1 MKKNHIEDAS
11 SEIEDENKELQI
23 TLDIPTD
30 LKSFI
35 SEPALWPELCIYRVP
50 RKLRA
55 RKPAAYTPQYIS
67 IGPFHRNNK
76 ALKPME
82 KQKLRYLAEFCERT
96 GKHWTEL
103 ANQIKE
109 LKVRHCYEE
118 TFEES
123 TNKFLN
129 MILLDSVFIIELFL
143 RRAEKYNFFENQVPR
158 NYNDD
163 FILGKSTREYGLL
176 WDLILVENQL
186 PYFVLDDL
194 YEFSIPKSSEKQYH
208 SFHDLVL
215 FNFELKK
222 NKSSLER
229 EKNENQKCTCDCFSC
244 LLYFWIIRLF
254 TCQRRKDGSVG
265 KDNKN
270 KEEDLPEK
278 PLPEKPL
285 PEKPLH
291 FTDLFRKYRS
301 YCHPESKN
309 NKIVKKLYDA
319 TMLHEAG
326 VNFKA
331 SENACSIDI
340 KFKRGELK
348 MPLFEADDSTELV
361 IRNLMA
367 FEQCHYPEQPLIC
380 DYIWILDFLINTEK
394 DVDLLVRKEI
404 IVNLLGD
411 NKTVA
416 KLVNNLCLEITASGS
431 CFYDLSEALNK
442 HCENPL
448 CRTMAIL
455 RSVYFSNL
463 WRGTGTV
470 AAIALLVFT
479 FTQFLDCIKII

>member
-1 MKKNHIEDAS
+1 MLQVKLKMKQ
-11 SEIEDENKELQI
+11 ELQI
-23 TLDIPTD
+23 TLDIPKD

-35 SEPALWPELCIYRVP
+35 SEPALWPDLCIYRVP

-82 KQKLRYLAEFCERT
+82 KQKLRYLAAFCKRT
-96 GKHWTEL
+96 GKDSTEL
-103 ANQIKE
+103 AKQIEEEK
-109 LKVRHCYEE
+109 RH
-118 TFEES
+118 
-123 TNKFLN
+123 
-129 MILLDSVFIIELFL
+129 
-143 RRAEKYNFFENQVPR
+143 
-158 NYNDD
+158 
-163 FILGKSTREYGLL
+163 
-176 WDLILVENQL
+176 
-186 PYFVLDDL
+186 
-194 YEFSIPKSSEKQYH
+194 
-208 SFHDLVL
+208 
-215 FNFELKK
+215 
-222 NKSSLER
+222 
-229 EKNENQKCTCDCFSC
+229 
-244 LLYFWIIRLF
+244 
-254 TCQRRKDGSVG
+254 KDGSVG

-278 PLPEKPL
+278 PLQEIPL

-309 NKIVKKLYDA
+309 NKSVKKLYDA

-348 MPLFEADDSTELV
+348 MPIFEADDTTELV

-367 FEQCHYPEQPLIC
+367 FEQCHYPDQPLIC
-380 DYIWILDFLINTEK
+380 DYISILDFLINTEK

-416 KLVNNLCLEITASGS
+416 KLVNNLCLEIIASGS